1 MKCPKCGENL
11 DLMRGDECSLAD
23 NYVPA
28 TGRPDGAGG
37 GEAAI
42 RGAMARL
49 CRAVSRRMMPD
60 EPTPEDR
67 IEMLEA
73 YAAACALLES
83 CQPNDKLCRE
93 QGGKDS
99 DGR

>member
-1 MKCPKCGENL
+1 
-11 DLMRGDECSLAD
+11 
-23 NYVPA
+23 
-28 TGRPDGAGG
+28 
-37 GEAAI
+37 
-42 RGAMARL
+42 
-49 CRAVSRRMMPD
+49 MMPD

-73 YAAACALLES
+73 YKAACALLES